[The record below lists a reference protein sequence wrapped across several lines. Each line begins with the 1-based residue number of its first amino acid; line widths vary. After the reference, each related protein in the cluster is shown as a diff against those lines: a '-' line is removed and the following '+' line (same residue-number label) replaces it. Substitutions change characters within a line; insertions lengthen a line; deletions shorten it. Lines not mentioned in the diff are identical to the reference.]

1 MVAAVVSLQ
10 PFFAWLWRATWQAG
24 ILVCLILLV
33 QKILGRRLGVRG
45 RYCLWLLLLL
55 RLALPWTP
63 HSRMSVYNLVPL
75 SPPAGHALAASEFS
89 SAPSAPTVSPAAPH
103 EEARSAAG
111 EAPSAAIAP
120 HPGAS
125 GRPWSPAQTRVL
137 LLGWLAGVCFL
148 MGCILVGHV
157 RLSRIVQRAEPVTE
171 RRVLDLLDE
180 CRTLMGTRRT
190 FAVVVTDAVSS
201 PALFG
206 YLRPRLLL
214 PRPARA
220 ELSLPELRHIFLH
233 ELAHLKRHDIALGYV
248 LAVLHVL
255 HWFNPLV
262 ALGLRRM
269 RADRE
274 LVCDGLALS
283 VLAPEETAAYG
294 RTILHQIERL
304 LASRAHW
311 MLAGVSGDK
320 TRIKQRILVI
330 SRFRKD
336 TYRWSPLAL
345 ALLVVLAC
353 AALTDRFTTGGA
365 PACEAA
371 RDLPTT
377 HQDQHGNIIRIHI
390 RHRDSS
396 KYLLADGERVTCGF
410 DEPGDAGLWEAR
422 FDDDLGSPGDI
433 VYFYSVAARK
443 YLTSDEEGNLA
454 VNGREPNETARWMVV
469 ARTDGARISP
479 CRRPHS
485 YLRPCS
491 PSTAKAV
498 YGTAPWIGWDI
509 DQLWRVKTS
518 DNPKSNPAWRRQHVP
533 GPD

>member
-1 MVAAVVSLQ
+1 
-10 PFFAWLWRATWQAG
+10 
-24 ILVCLILLV
+24 
-33 QKILGRRLGVRG
+33 
-45 RYCLWLLLLL
+45 
-55 RLALPWTP
+55 
-63 HSRMSVYNLVPL
+63 
-75 SPPAGHALAASEFS
+75 
-89 SAPSAPTVSPAAPH
+89 
-103 EEARSAAG
+103 
-111 EAPSAAIAP
+111 
-120 HPGAS
+120 
-125 GRPWSPAQTRVL
+125 
-137 LLGWLAGVCFL
+137 
-148 MGCILVGHV
+148 
-157 RLSRIVQRAEPVTE
+157 
-171 RRVLDLLDE
+171 
-180 CRTLMGTRRT
+180 
-190 FAVVVTDAVSS
+190 VVTDAVSS

-248 LAVLHVL
+248 IAVLHVL

-294 RTILHQIERL
+294 RTILHQVERL
-304 LASRAHW
+304 LASRSHW

-336 TYRWSPLAL
+336 AYRWSPLAL

-433 VYFYSVAARK
+433 VYFYSVGARK